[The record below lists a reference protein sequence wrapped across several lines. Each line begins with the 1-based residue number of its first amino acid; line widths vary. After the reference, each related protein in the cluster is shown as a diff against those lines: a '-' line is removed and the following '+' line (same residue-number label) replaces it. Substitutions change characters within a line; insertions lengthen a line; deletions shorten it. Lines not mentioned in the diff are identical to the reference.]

1 MSEFRQNLA
10 TKEWVIIA
18 PGRDLRPHDFATAA
32 TDRPAP
38 PAHRDDCPFCT
49 GNEER
54 TANELLR
61 LERDGSWLMR
71 VVENKFSAL
80 SSDASVEREQH
91 GLFLKSGSYG
101 HAEVIIESPRHDDSL
116 ATMDRAQLHDLLRL
130 YRQRMAEIS
139 MMPNIAIVMLFRNWG
154 PGAGTSLEHPHSQII
169 ASPIIP
175 PHIRDPFQKAALHY
189 DSYGRCVYCDMVQ
202 EELRQQERLVFE
214 NEHYVVFCPFASRTP
229 FELRIYPK
237 VHNASFFWS
246 PKEEFADLTEA
257 LQLTLRAMRTLL
269 GDPSYN
275 LIVRTSPVGD
285 EDVRYLHWYMVIVP
299 RISTPAG
306 FEMGSGIYINPAAPE
321 HCARSLRDILVEH
334 GLDG

>member
-18 PGRDLRPHDFATAA
+18 PGRDGRPQDYDAA
-32 TDRPAP
+32 DGERRVLPV
-38 PAHRDDCPFCT
+38 HRTDCPFCP

-54 TANELLR
+54 TASELLR
-61 LERDGSWLMR
+61 LERDGAWLMR

-80 SSDASVEREQH
+80 STDASVTREQY

-101 HAEVIIESPRHDDSL
+101 RAEVIIESPRHDDTLTSINL
-116 ATMDRAQLHDLLRL
+116 EQLHDLLRL
-130 YRQRMAEIS
+130 YRQRMSDIS
-139 MMPNIAIVMLFRNWG
+139 MLPNIAIVMLFRNWG
-154 PGAGTSLEHPHSQII
+154 PRAGTSLEHPHSQII

-189 DSYGRCVYCDMVQ
+189 DSYGSCVYCDMVR
-202 EELRQQERLVFE
+202 EELRQQERLVYE

-229 FELRIYPK
+229 YEMRIYPK
-237 VHNASFFWS
+237 VHNASYFWS
-246 PKEEFADLTEA
+246 PKEELGDLAEA
-257 LQLTLRAMRTLL
+257 LQITLRAMQRLL
-269 GDPSYN
+269 GDPSCN
-275 LIVRTSPVGD
+275 MIIRTSPVGD

-321 HCARSLRDILVEH
+321 QCARELCDVLANMET
-334 GLDG
+334 G

>member
-18 PGRDLRPHDFATAA
+18 PGRDGRPQDYVTVEEG
-32 TDRPAP
+32 RPAP
-38 PAHRDDCPFCT
+38 PVHRDDCPFCT
-49 GNEER
+49 GNEEK

-80 SSDASVEREQH
+80 SSEASVEREQH

-101 HAEVIIESPRHDDSL
+101 HAEVIIESPRHNDML
-116 ATMDRAQLHDLLRL
+116 VTMDRAQVHDLLRL

-154 PGAGTSLEHPHSQII
+154 PHAGTSLEHPHSQII

-189 DSYGRCVYCDMVQ
+189 DSYGTCVYCDQVR
-202 EELRQQERLVFE
+202 EEIRQQERLVFE

-229 FELRIYPK
+229 YELRIYPK
-237 VHNASFFWS
+237 VHNASYFWS
-246 PKEEFADLTEA
+246 PKEEFDDLAEA
-257 LQLTLRAMRTLL
+257 LQLTLQAMQRLL
-269 GDPSYN
+269 GNQSYN

-285 EDVRYLHWYMVIVP
+285 EDVRYLHWYLVIVP

-321 HCARSLRDILVEH
+321 ECARQLRDTL
-334 GLDG
+334 GADG

>member
-18 PGRDLRPHDFATAA
+18 PGRDGRPHDFGVREET
-32 TDRPAP
+32 RAP
-38 PAHRDDCPFCT
+38 LPAHRADCPFCT
-49 GNEER
+49 GNEDR
-54 TANELLR
+54 TAIELLR
-61 LERDGSWLMR
+61 LERDGAWTMR

-80 SSDASVEREQH
+80 TEEASVERVQY

-116 ATMDRAQLHDLLRL
+116 AMMDRARVLDLLRL
-130 YRQRMAEIS
+130 YRQRLAEIS

-189 DSYGRCVYCDMVQ
+189 DSYGHCVYCDMVR
-202 EELRQQERLVFE
+202 EELHQQERLVYE

-229 FELRIYPK
+229 YELRIYPK
-237 VHNASFFWS
+237 AHNASFFWS
-246 PKEEFADLTEA
+246 PKEEFPDLAEA
-257 LQLTLRAMRTLL
+257 LQLTLRAMRALL

-321 HCARSLRDILVEH
+321 HCARSLREVLA
-334 GLDG
+334 G

>member
-18 PGRDLRPHDFATAA
+18 PARDGRPHDFTAVEECNA
-32 TDRPAP
+32 VP
-38 PAHRDDCPFCT
+38 PVHRADCPFCP

-54 TANELLR
+54 TGIELLR
-61 LERDGSWLMR
+61 LERDGAWLMR
-71 VVENKFSAL
+71 AVENKYSAL
-80 SSDASVEREQH
+80 STDASVEREQH
-91 GLFLKSGSYG
+91 GIFLKSGSYG
-101 HAEVIIESPRHDDSL
+101 HAEVIIESPRHNDTIAL
-116 ATMDRAQLHDLLRL
+116 MDRDRLHDLLRL
-130 YRQRMAEIS
+130 YRQRLAEIS

-154 PGAGTSLEHPHSQII
+154 PRAGTSLEHPHSQII

-189 DSYGRCVYCDMVQ
+189 DSYGSCVYCDMLH
-202 EELRQQERLVFE
+202 EELRQQERLVYE

-229 FELRIYPK
+229 CELRIYPK

-246 PKEEFADLTEA
+246 PKEEFADLAEA
-257 LQLTLRAMRTLL
+257 LQLTLRTMHRLL

-306 FEMGSGIYINPAAPE
+306 FEMGSGIYINPVSPE
-321 HCARSLRDILVEH
+321 QCARSLRELLA
-334 GLDG
+334 G